1 MPSPDTPT
9 DAQILAGGESVTV
22 TVRGAAALRT
32 VFVPQLR
39 RSQIEGY
46 LAAELKGELALLA
59 YVTGQTAEELDN
71 LALESLEALVA
82 ADRRQNFSYARA
94 VEQRQIEAGLRALA
108 GIREEMPERY
118 AAIMA
123 ELGQAS
129 PSPASSRVSLS
140 AERSAGPKPTP

>member
-46 LAAELKGELALLA
+46 LAAELRGELQLLA
-59 YVTGQTAEELDN
+59 YVTGQSVEELDN
-71 LALESLEALVA
+71 LSLESVEALVA
-82 ADRRQNFSYARA
+82 ADRRQNFSFARA
-94 VEQRQIEAGLRALA
+94 VEGRQFEAGLRALA
-108 GIREEMPERY
+108 GLREEMPERY
-118 AAIMA
+118 AALMA
-123 ELGQAS
+123 ELGKAS

-140 AERSAGPKPTP
+140 AERSAGPSPTP